1 MNKDDLFELDFL
13 LEFFKTPRSM
23 CDRNK
28 ELLKRLKQL
37 TTMKLQLE
45 ITNKLTN
52 TEK

>member
-13 LEFFKTPRSM
+13 WEFFKTPRSM

-37 TTMKLQLE
+37 VTMKLQEE
-45 ITNKLTN
+45 IKNS
-52 TEK
+52 